1 MNILPK
7 ILKTVVDNEYK
18 YLLLYVYFEHVI
30 LEISLNRCK
39 YHIYFLN
46 I

>member
-18 YLLLYVYFEHVI
+18 YLLSDEGVIDKNSMLLYK
-30 LEISLNRCK
+30 N
-39 YHIYFLN
+39 
-46 I
+46 